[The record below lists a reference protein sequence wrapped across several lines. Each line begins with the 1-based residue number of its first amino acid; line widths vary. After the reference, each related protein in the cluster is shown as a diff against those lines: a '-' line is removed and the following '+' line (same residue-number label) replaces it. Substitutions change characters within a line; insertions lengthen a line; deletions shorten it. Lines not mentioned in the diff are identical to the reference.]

1 MMPGAYAFRMGVG
14 CLQIVQGGASSDL
27 FQATVTLG
35 IEVVLMVAAIAI
47 GVVIPA
53 AILAPRQHH

>member
-1 MMPGAYAFRMGVG
+1 
-14 CLQIVQGGASSDL
+14 
-27 FQATVTLG
+27 VTLG